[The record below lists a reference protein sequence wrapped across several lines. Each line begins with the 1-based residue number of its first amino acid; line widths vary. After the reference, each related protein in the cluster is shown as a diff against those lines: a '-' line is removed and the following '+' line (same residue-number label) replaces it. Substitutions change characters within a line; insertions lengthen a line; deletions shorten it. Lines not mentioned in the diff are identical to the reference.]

1 MTATHAVDTLKQAL
15 LMEYRGKALYESA
28 FKAAKDP
35 AVADLFQELA
45 DEEQLHINTLG
56 DHFKA
61 LHRRGPTPGLPTRA
75 KATILTRTLAGA
87 IAGAGYEA
95 AVISAAIEL
104 EKAAIAFYS
113 NAAEQAGDDEE
124 RKLFAWLADWE
135 KGHLGMLAE
144 LDRELKEKVWFDH
157 QFWPLD

>member
-1 MTATHAVDTLKQAL
+1 MTSSPAIDALKEAL

-28 FKAAKDP
+28 RNSAADP
-35 AVADLFQELA
+35 EVRDLFQELA

-56 DHFKA
+56 DRFKA
-61 LHRRGPTPGLPTRA
+61 LHRPGPTPGFPTHAR
-75 KATILTRTLAGA
+75 KTVLTRSLAKA

-104 EKAAIAFYS
+104 EKAAIAFYDR
-113 NAAEQAGDDEE
+113 AAGQAGEDEQ

-135 KGHLGMLAE
+135 KGHLGLLAD

>member
-1 MTATHAVDTLKQAL
+1 MTSDKTVDVLKQAL
-15 LMEYRGKALYESA
+15 LMEHRGKALYESA

-35 AVADLFQELA
+35 EVASLFQELA
-45 DEEQLHINTLG
+45 DEEQLHVNTLG

-61 LHRRGPTPGLPTRA
+61 LRRRGPTPGLPPRA
-75 KATILTRTLAGA
+75 KTTILNRTLAKA

-104 EKAAIAFYS
+104 EKAAIAFYTD
-113 NAAEQAGDDEE
+113 AADKAGSDDE
-124 RKLFAWLADWE
+124 RNLYHWLADWE
-135 KGHLGMLAE
+135 KGHLGMLAG
-144 LDRELKEKVWFDH
+144 LDQELKEKIWYDN